1 MAQRPDDLQQ
11 EIEQTRGA
19 LTEKLDTLE
28 GKANQLFD
36 LRYQAT
42 QHPLVSLGA
51 AVAAGYVLGSVEDE
65 ERGSGALAQFDN
77 EIAMLKTAAT
87 SALIAFLRDSIRA
100 YVPALGRQLDTLE
113 RERGP
118 SAASPISSRT
128 SAPMP

>member
-1 MAQRPDDLQQ
+1 MAQRTDELQQ
-11 EIEQTRGA
+11 EIEERRGA
-19 LTEKLDTLE
+19 LSEKLDTLE

-51 AVAAGYVLGSVEDE
+51 AVAAGYVLGSGEDE

-100 YVPALGRQLDTLE
+100 NVPGLGRQLVRLD
-113 RERGP
+113 RGRDP
-118 SAASPISSRT
+118 
-128 SAPMP
+128 